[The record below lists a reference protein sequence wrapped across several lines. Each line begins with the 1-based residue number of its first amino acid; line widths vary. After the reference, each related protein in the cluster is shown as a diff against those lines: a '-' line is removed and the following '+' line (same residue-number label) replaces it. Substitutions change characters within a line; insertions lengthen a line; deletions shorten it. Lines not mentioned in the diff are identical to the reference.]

1 MGTPGYP
8 GNPVLMI
15 ALRPLKR
22 WSQAGPCPPVPL
34 NGIFWAT
41 AYQAPLL
48 AQGGLASYA
57 PPNTPEP
64 PAEPPLTVNMVP
76 GLAAGVSNASR

>member
-1 MGTPGYP
+1 MTFPAS
-8 GNPVLMI
+8 PVLMK

-22 WSQAGPCPPVPL
+22 WSQAGPCPPVPT

-41 AYQAPLL
+41 AKQAPLL
-48 AQGGLASYA
+48 AAGNLAIYA
-57 PPNTPEP
+57 PDGTPVP

>member
-1 MGTPGYP
+1 MK
-8 GNPVLMI
+8 

-22 WSQAGPCPPVPL
+22 WSQAGPCPPVPT

-41 AYQAPLL
+41 AKQAPLL
-48 AQGGLASYA
+48 AAGNLAIYA
-57 PPNTPEP
+57 PDGTPVP
-64 PAEPPLTVNMVP
+64 PAEPPLTVANVP